1 MLGPLGCMSGS
12 PAGVGGSCAEVH
24 GLFLWRAGE
33 LTGVRMGAGMMGG
46 RGRGRHR
53 SNRSGGGR
61 HGPAGRMPMG
71 PSRGEQ
77 SDYCQHFVDTGQRP
91 QNFLRDAHL
100 VRLINPLDQL
110 IRERRARQH
119 ETSAVLLQDSLQALF
134 WLGLFENADMLTG
147 LRTSLSV
154 VPPAFFPACKEIFLG
169 QTPAAAVCSIGK
181 LLLCGQSVRQI

>member
-1 MLGPLGCMSGS
+1 
-12 PAGVGGSCAEVH
+12 
-24 GLFLWRAGE
+24 
-33 LTGVRMGAGMMGG
+33 
-46 RGRGRHR
+46 
-53 SNRSGGGR
+53 
-61 HGPAGRMPMG
+61 MG

-119 ETSAVLLQDSLQALF
+119 ATSAVLLQDSLQALF

-154 VPPAFFPACKEIFLG
+154 VPPAFFPACEEIFPG